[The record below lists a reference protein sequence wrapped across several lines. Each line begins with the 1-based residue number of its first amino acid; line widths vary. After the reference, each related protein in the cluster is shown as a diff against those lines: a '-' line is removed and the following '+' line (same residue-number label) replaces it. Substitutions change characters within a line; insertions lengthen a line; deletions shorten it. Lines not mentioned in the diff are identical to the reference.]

1 MNSILREGYY
11 MKRNVLYI
19 EDNEKIGSWVKEELE
34 QRGFLVQ
41 WLHSGEGAEQE
52 VHQHEIVI
60 LDIMLPGL
68 DGFTVGK
75 RLKKAAPAVPIL
87 LLTARTSIDDKVE
100 GLQFADDYLTKPFHT
115 DELVARLEVL
125 IRRKG
130 GTPSERISIGN
141 DIEVDPEVQMVYD
154 KRTGEEIILTGKQNQ
169 ILMYFL
175 RHPNQVLPKE
185 QIYEAIWEEAYI
197 TGDKTLMVH
206 IHRLRQKL
214 ERYPDSSEIIETL
227 KGLGYRVKL

>member
-1 MNSILREGYY
+1 

-19 EDNEKIGSWVKEELE
+19 EDHEKIGSLLKEELE
-34 QRGFLVQ
+34 QRGFTVK
-41 WLHSGEGAEQE
+41 WLLSGEGAETE
-52 VHQHEIVI
+52 VHQHEVVV

-75 RLKKAAPAVPIL
+75 RLKKAAPDVPIL
-87 LLTARTSIDDKVE
+87 LLSARTSVTDKVD

-115 DELVARLEVL
+115 DELAARLEVL
-125 IRRKG
+125 IRRRG
-130 GTPSERISIGN
+130 GTPSGRISLGN
-141 DIEVDPEVQMVYD
+141 QIEVDPESQMIFD
-154 KRTGEEIILTGKQNQ
+154 KRTGEEIILTGKQHQ

-185 QIYEAIWEEAYI
+185 QIYEAIWEEPYI

-206 IHRLRQKL
+206 IHRLPQKL
-214 ERYPDSSEIIETL
+214 ERHPDSPEIIETL
-227 KGLGYRVKL
+227 KGIGYRVKR

>member
-1 MNSILREGYY
+1 
-11 MKRNVLYI
+11 MKRNILYI

-34 QRGFLVQ
+34 QRGFSVQ
-41 WLHSGEGAEQE
+41 WLLSGEGVEKE
-52 VHQHEIVI
+52 VNQHEVVI

-75 RLKKAAPAVPIL
+75 RLKRKAPDVPIL
-87 LLTARTSIDDKVE
+87 LLSARTSIDDKVD

-125 IRRKG
+125 IRRRG
-130 GTPSERISIGN
+130 GTHSERITLGN
-141 DIEVDPEVQMVYD
+141 HIEVDPEIQMVFD
-154 KRTGEEIILTGKQNQ
+154 KHTGEEIILTGKQHQ

-185 QIYEAIWEEAYI
+185 QIYEAVWEEPYL
-197 TGDKTLMVH
+197 TGDKTVMVH

-214 ERYPDSSEIIETL
+214 ERHPDSPEIIETL
-227 KGLGYRVKL
+227 KGIGYRVKL

>member
-1 MNSILREGYY
+1 

-34 QRGFLVQ
+34 QRGFSVQ
-41 WLHSGEGAEQE
+41 WLLSGEGAEQH
-52 VHQHEIVI
+52 VCQHEVII

-68 DGFTVGK
+68 DGFTIGK
-75 RLKKAAPAVPIL
+75 RLKKAAPDVPIL
-87 LLTARTSIDDKVE
+87 LLSARTSINDKVD

-125 IRRKG
+125 IRRRG
-130 GTPSERISIGN
+130 GTHAERISLGN
-141 DIEVDPEVQMVYD
+141 RIEVDPQGQMVFD
-154 KRTGEEIILTGKQNQ
+154 KHTGEEIILTGKQHQ

-185 QIYEAIWEEAYI
+185 QIYEAIWQEPYI
-197 TGDKTLMVH
+197 TGDKTIMVH

-214 ERYPDSSEIIETL
+214 ERHPESPEIIETL
-227 KGLGYRVKL
+227 KGIGYRVKL

>member
-1 MNSILREGYY
+1 VNSIQREGCYL
-11 MKRNVLYI
+11 KRNVLYI

-34 QRGFLVQ
+34 QRGFSVQ
-41 WLHSGEGAEQE
+41 WLLSGEGAEKE
-52 VHQHEIVI
+52 VHKHEVVI
-60 LDIMLPGL
+60 LNIMLPGL

-87 LLTARTSIDDKVE
+87 LLSARTSINDKVD

-125 IRRKG
+125 IRRSG
-130 GTPSERISIGN
+130 GTQAERISLGN
-141 DIEVDPEVQMVYD
+141 HIEVDPEVQMVFD
-154 KRTGEEIILTGKQNQ
+154 KSTGEEIILTGKQHQ

-185 QIYEAIWEEAYI
+185 QIYEAIWQETYI
-197 TGDKTLMVH
+197 TGDKTIMVH

-214 ERYPDSSEIIETL
+214 ERHPDSPEIIETL
-227 KGLGYRVKL
+227 KGIGYRVKL

>member
-1 MNSILREGYY
+1 

-34 QRGFLVQ
+34 QRGFSVL
-41 WLHSGEGAEQE
+41 WLLSGEGAEKE
-52 VHQHEIVI
+52 VNRHEVVI

-68 DGFTVGK
+68 DGFTVGR

-87 LLTARTSIDDKVE
+87 LLTARTSIDDKVD

-130 GTPSERISIGN
+130 GAHTERISLGN
-141 DIEVDPEVQMVYD
+141 QIEVDPEGQMIFD
-154 KRTGEEIILTGKQNQ
+154 KRTGEEIILTGKQHQ

-185 QIYEAIWEEAYI
+185 QIYEAIWQETYI
-197 TGDKTLMVH
+197 TGDKTIMVH

-214 ERYPDSSEIIETL
+214 ERHPDSPAIIETL
-227 KGLGYRVKL
+227 KGIGYRVKL

>member
-1 MNSILREGYY
+1 L
-11 MKRNVLYI
+11 KRNVLYI

-34 QRGFLVQ
+34 QRGFSVQ
-41 WLHSGEGAEQE
+41 WLLSGEGAEKE
-52 VHQHEIVI
+52 VSQHDIVI

-87 LLTARTSIDDKVE
+87 LLSARTSIDDKVD

-115 DELVARLEVL
+115 EELVARLEVL
-125 IRRKG
+125 IRRSG
-130 GTPSERISIGN
+130 GTISDRILLGN
-141 DIEVDPEVQMVYD
+141 DIEVDTESRMVFD
-154 KRTGEEIILTGKQNQ
+154 KRTGEEIILTGKQHQ

-197 TGDKTLMVH
+197 TGDKTLSVH

-214 ERYPDSSEIIETL
+214 ERHPDSSEIIETL
-227 KGLGYRVKL
+227 KGIGYRVKL

>member
-1 MNSILREGYY
+1 MGEGCYL
-11 MKRNVLYI
+11 KRNVLYI

-34 QRGFLVQ
+34 QRGFSVQ
-41 WLHSGEGAEQE
+41 WLLSGEGAEKKI
-52 VHQHEIVI
+52 HQHEIVI
-60 LDIMLPGL
+60 LDIMLPGI

-87 LLTARTSIDDKVE
+87 LLSARTSIDDKVD

-125 IRRKG
+125 IRRSG
-130 GTPSERISIGN
+130 GIHTERISLGN
-141 DIEVDPEVQMVYD
+141 HIEVDTKAQIVLD
-154 KRTGEEIILTGKQNQ
+154 KHTGEEIILTGKQHQ

-185 QIYEAIWEEAYI
+185 QIYEAIWEETYI

-214 ERYPDSSEIIETL
+214 EHHPDSPEIIENL
-227 KGLGYRVKL
+227 KGIGYRVKI

>member
-1 MNSILREGYY
+1 

-34 QRGFLVQ
+34 QRGFSVQ
-41 WLHSGEGAEQE
+41 WLLSGEGAEKE
-52 VHQHEIVI
+52 VNQHEIVI

-115 DELVARLEVL
+115 DELIARLEVL

-130 GTPSERISIGN
+130 GTHSERISLGN
-141 DIEVDPEVQMVYD
+141 YIEVDPKS
-154 KRTGEEIILTGKQNQ
+154 KRYLTNTQEK
-169 ILMYFL
+169 
-175 RHPNQVLPKE
+175 
-185 QIYEAIWEEAYI
+185 
-197 TGDKTLMVH
+197 
-206 IHRLRQKL
+206 KL
-214 ERYPDSSEIIETL
+214 Y
-227 KGLGYRVKL
+227 